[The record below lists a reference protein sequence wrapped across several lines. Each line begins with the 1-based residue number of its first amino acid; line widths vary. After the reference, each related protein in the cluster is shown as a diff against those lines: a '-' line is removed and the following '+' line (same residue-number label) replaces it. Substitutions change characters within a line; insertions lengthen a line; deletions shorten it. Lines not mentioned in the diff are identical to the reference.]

1 MFLKSLSVRLNGGQ
15 WRDEIRRQLTRP
27 DLGLDFAS
35 VFAHTTEKE
44 SMLLLDQIVAL
55 WTTVLQWL
63 MDLPAESEVTFGY
76 TLKKV
81 GCR

>member
-1 MFLKSLSVRLNGGQ
+1 MRSDDSLHA
-15 WRDEIRRQLTRP
+15 P

-55 WTTVLQWL
+55 WTTVL
-63 MDLPAESEVTFGY
+63 
-76 TLKKV
+76 
-81 GCR
+81 